1 MIDTALRYLHE
12 AAIAG
17 TMRAA
22 GDKIGVAVSSI
33 SRQIAQ
39 LEAEYGTP
47 FIERGRRE
55 IRLTEAGK
63 LALAYYRDS
72 VAERE
77 AFQGRL
83 RDLLGVRTGRIS
95 LAVGE
100 GFLDRTF
107 TDLIGDFRRRNP
119 LVEII
124 VTSASTTEIVRRIA
138 DDDAHLGLVFQ
149 AAADPK
155 IRIRLSIPQPLVV
168 LAAPHHRL
176 AARGSLFLRELVEE
190 DLCLG
195 PSDFRIRQL
204 LHEVEARQHF
214 MLEPRLVS
222 NSIFVMR
229 EAVRSGEFLTILPRN
244 GAWSELC
251 EGTIKA
257 IPLDDEDIAETRVDL
272 IHRTGRQL
280 EGAPTRFLP
289 MLEAELRKWAQPL
302 PGNAAA

>member
-1 MIDTALRYLHE
+1 MMDTALRYLHE

-39 LEAEYGTP
+39 LEAEFGTP

-63 LALAYYRDS
+63 LALAYYRDT
-72 VAERE
+72 VASRE

-83 RDLLGVRTGRIS
+83 RDLLGVRTGRVS

-107 TDLIGDFRRRNP
+107 TDLISDFRRRNP
-119 LVEII
+119 LVEIT
-124 VTSASTTEIVRRIA
+124 VTSASTTEIIRRIA

-155 IRIRLSIPQPLVV
+155 IRIRLSVPQPLV
-168 LAAPHHRL
+168 ASRA
-176 AARGSLFLRELVEE
+176 SLLLHELVEE

-214 MLEPRLVS
+214 ALEPRLIS

-229 EAVRSGEFLTILPRN
+229 EAVRSGDFLAILPRN
-244 GAWSELC
+244 AAWSELC
-251 EGTIKA
+251 AGTMKA
-257 IPLDDEDIAETRVDL
+257 IPLDDKDIAETRVDL

-302 PGNAAA
+302 PNGQE